1 MDNTQVGKRARKSED
16 GRETQ
21 KNKRIRKQ
29 IEDFWKPATENNLR
43 R

>member
-21 KNKRIRKQ
+21 KSKRIRTQ
-29 IEDFWKPATENNLR
+29 IEDFWKPAKENTLI
-43 R
+43 

>member
-1 MDNTQVGKRARKSED
+1 MVNIQVGKRTRKSDD

-21 KNKRIRKQ
+21 KSKRIRTQ
-29 IEDFWKPATENNLR
+29 IEDFLKPAEENTLR

>member
-21 KNKRIRKQ
+21 NNKRIRTQ
-29 IEDFWKPATENNLR
+29 IEDFWKPAKESTLI
-43 R
+43 